1 MTHGRLSGPCIV
13 QQIDFVLVI
22 LSDDGNCYYSTLAGL
37 AVPYCFVCLFVLR
50 RFCMQQNAWH
60 MWGSPAITQ
69 ILVHVTHQ
77 ESLSSH

>member
-13 QQIDFVLVI
+13 QQIDLVLVI
-22 LSDDGNCYYSTLAGL
+22 LSDDGNCYSILAGL

-50 RFCMQQNAWH
+50 HFCMQQNAWC
-60 MWGSPAITQ
+60 MCDSPAITQ